1 MSETGAGRQ
10 GPLILVADDDPN
22 SRFLLRQTLEL
33 ADFRVVEAKDG
44 KEAVTVFAVHKPL
57 LVLLDVMMPGM
68 NGYEVCSV
76 LRRLP
81 GGEVTPVL
89 ILTGLDDVESIK
101 KAYEA
106 GATDFA
112 SKPINLMVLTHRVR
126 YMLRARRTLD
136 ELKESESRL
145 ASAQRIARIGNW
157 QRQLK
162 TGQLRWSDEI
172 YRLFGVTRDEFEP
185 THARFLE
192 RIHPDDR
199 DAVERSTAEA
209 VNRVKPYSLDL
220 RLQLP
225 DGIVR
230 FVHEEA
236 VVVDDAEG
244 QAERL
249 EGTTQDITERKQAED
264 QIRFLAY
271 YDGLTELPNRLL
283 FMERLQLAL
292 ANAQRQGYTMAMLFI
307 DLDRFKRVND
317 TFGHG
322 VGDRLLQAV
331 AERLRRCLRSSDAIA
346 RDSDPNASS
355 DTVARLGGDEFI
367 VSLNEVSRGEDAA
380 VVARR
385 ILDALNEPFRFDD
398 HEVVVSG
405 SIGISLFPHDGGD
418 VESLLKNADSAMYHA
433 KEAGRGGYQFY
444 NKTMNAAALQ
454 RLTLETNLRK
464 ALDRDEFLLYYQPL
478 VDVTTNTILGAEAL
492 IRWQRPGQALVPPL
506 DFIPLAEETGLIV
519 PIGAW
524 VLRKAC
530 AQSRAW
536 RDGGLGSLLMAVNL
550 SARQFR
556 QHLNLVQ
563 TVEQAIKS
571 SGIDPAYLELEIT
584 ESLLMNNVESNIG
597 CLKELKAMGLRI
609 SIDDFGTGYS
619 SLAYLTRFPIDTLK
633 IDQSFVRDITT
644 DPTDAAITAAVIAM
658 AQSLKLAVI
667 GEGVETEAQ
676 IAYLRERGCHLVQGY
691 FFGKPMPA
699 DQFEKMLRDQ
709 AARKA
714 QSGTAA

>member
-1 MSETGAGRQ
+1 MSESGAGRQ

-81 GGEVTPVL
+81 GGEITPVL

-162 TGQLRWSDEI
+162 TGELRWSDEI

-199 DAVERSTAEA
+199 DAVERSTTEA

-292 ANAQRQGYTMAMLFI
+292 ANAQRQGYTMAILFI

-346 RDSDPNASS
+346 RDSDPTVSS

-367 VSLNEVSRGEDAA
+367 VSLNEVSRGEDSA

-597 CLKELKAMGLRI
+597 CLKELKEMGLRI

-714 QSGTAA
+714 QAGTAA

>member
-1 MSETGAGRQ
+1 MTETGQ
-10 GPLILVADDDPN
+10 GPLGPPILVADDDPN
-22 SRFLLRQTLEL
+22 SRFLLRQMLEL

-44 KEAVTVFAVHKPL
+44 KEAVTLFAEQKPH

-81 GGEVTPVL
+81 GGEITPVL
-89 ILTGLDDVESIK
+89 ILTGLDDLESIK

-112 SKPINLMVLTHRVR
+112 TKPVNLLVLTHRIR
-126 YMLRARRTLD
+126 YMLRARRTLE

-157 QRQLK
+157 QRHLV

-172 YRLFGVTRDEFEP
+172 YRLFGVTREEFEP
-185 THARFLE
+185 TQARFLE

-199 DAVERSTAEA
+199 DAVDRATAEA
-209 VNRVKPYSLDL
+209 VARVKPYSLDL
-220 RLQLP
+220 RIQVP
-225 DGIVR
+225 DGTVR

-236 VVVDDAEG
+236 VVIDDQDG
-244 QAERL
+244 RPERL

-331 AERLRRCLRSSDAIA
+331 AGRLRRCLRSSDAIA
-346 RDSDPNASS
+346 RDSDPTESS

-367 VSLNEVSRGEDAA
+367 VSLNEIGRGEDAA

-385 ILDALNEPFRFDD
+385 ILEALNEPFRFDD

-405 SIGISLFPHDGGD
+405 SIGISLYPHDGTD
-418 VESLLKNADSAMYHA
+418 VEALLKNADSAMYHV

-444 NKTMNAAALQ
+444 NKSMNAAALQ

-464 ALDRDEFLLYYQPL
+464 ALERDEFLLYYQPL

-506 DFIPLAEETGLIV
+506 EFIPLAEETGLIV
-519 PIGAW
+519 PMGDW
-524 VLRKAC
+524 VLRRAC
-530 AQSRAW
+530 AQGRAW
-536 RDGGLGSLLMAVNL
+536 RDAGLGSLLMAVNL

-556 QHLNLVQ
+556 QHQNLVR
-563 TVEQAIKS
+563 TVEEAIKS
-571 SGIDPAYLELEIT
+571 SGIEPSCLELEIT
-584 ESLLMNNVESNIG
+584 ESLLMHNVESNIAA
-597 CLKELKAMGLRI
+597 LKELKAMGLRI

-619 SLAYLTRFPIDTLK
+619 SLSYLTRFPIDTLK

-658 AQSLKLAVI
+658 AASLKLSVI

-691 FFGKPMPA
+691 YFSRPVPA
-699 DQFEKMLRDQ
+699 DQFETMLRDQ
-709 AARKA
+709 ADGKRRTGT
-714 QSGTAA
+714 SG

>member
-1 MSETGAGRQ
+1 MSESGAGRQ

-22 SRFLLRQTLEL
+22 SRFLLRQTLEI

-81 GGEVTPVL
+81 GGEITPVL

-162 TGQLRWSDEI
+162 TGELRWSDEI

-199 DAVERSTAEA
+199 DAVERSTTEA

-346 RDSDPNASS
+346 RDSDPTVST

-433 KEAGRGGYQFY
+433 KEAGRSGYQFY

-536 RDGGLGSLLMAVNL
+536 RDAGLGSLLMAVNL

>member
-1 MSETGAGRQ
+1 MSESGAGRQ
-10 GPLILVADDDPN
+10 GPLVLVADDDPN

-81 GGEVTPVL
+81 GGEITPVL

-536 RDGGLGSLLMAVNL
+536 RDAGLGSLLMAVNL